1 MRWSYSPEDG
11 PKCTM
16 EPFVCKKKDKKT
28 AHSPV
33 QGTKHKIKEMADRR
47 SSMGSSSDDPPN
59 SRLFIIGPKTLTEED
74 FRRTFQEFGHIE
86 EIWVVKD
93 RNTGENKGVTYIK
106 YSKTSAAA
114 KALETMN
121 GKIIGGG
128 GGRSIKVMI
137 AASREQGSKRDLN
150 EEEKIQRLFVV
161 VPKSMTDSELYDYF
175 KQFGDIDYASIIK
188 DKNTRESKGFAYV
201 KYIKFSHAATAF
213 EQCDRKYKPVF
224 AEPRKSNVSR
234 NDDRSFSSTSFDTNM
249 SKNALPGPPEQF
261 SNDGYNKLVVIA
273 SPSVNQDQLWKLFD
287 IIPGM
292 EYCQLHYD
300 GDRVR
305 PTRAIAEVV
314 YANPQWAS
322 YAKEKLHG
330 FEYPPGYR
338 LIVRAEYDN
347 MRSPFGSKS
356 SNTEKQKP
364 DILQI
369 AQTIAQASN
378 LMQAAGLSPDLLQ
391 QKLGLLP
398 AGKESTNYCNVKL
411 PDPQPFANIDEETAA
426 RCFIVCT
433 PSALP
438 NSVLKDIF
446 CRFGNLIDVYMLNNR
461 NCGYAK
467 YASKASADDAIK
479 TLHGAEI
486 CGNRIKVMEAEERPD
501 SSRKRQ
507 RIDVESPF

>member
-1 MRWSYSPEDG
+1 
-11 PKCTM
+11 
-16 EPFVCKKKDKKT
+16 
-28 AHSPV
+28 
-33 QGTKHKIKEMADRR
+33 MADRR

-59 SRLFIIGPKTLTEED
+59 SRLFIVGPKTLVEED
-74 FRRTFQEFGHIE
+74 FRKAFEEFGNIE

-114 KALETMN
+114 RALETMN
-121 GKIIGGG
+121 GKVIGG

-137 AASREQGSKRDLN
+137 AASRDQGSKRDSN
-150 EEEKIQRLFVV
+150 EEEKMQRLFVM
-161 VPKSMTDSELYDYF
+161 VPKSMTDTELYDYF

-188 DKNTRESKGFAYV
+188 DKNTRENKGFAYV
-201 KYIKFSHAATAF
+201 KYLKFSHAAAAF

-224 AEPRKSNVSR
+224 AEPRKANSSR
-234 NDDRSFSSTSFDTNM
+234 NEERSYSSSSYDSFNK
-249 SKNALPGPPEQF
+249 SGPPPPPPDHY
-261 SNDGYNKLVVIA
+261 SNDGYTKLMVIA

-292 EYCQLHYD
+292 DYCQLRYE
-300 GDRVR
+300 GDRMR

-322 YAKEKLHG
+322 HAKEKLHG

-338 LIVRAEYDN
+338 LIVRPEYDN
-347 MRSPFGSKS
+347 IRTSFGAKPS
-356 SNTEKQKP
+356 TEKQKP

-369 AQTIAQASN
+369 AETIAQASS
-378 LMQAAGLSPDLLQ
+378 LIQAAGLSPDLLQ
-391 QKLGLLP
+391 QKLGFSDLLQHKL
-398 AGKESTNYCNVKL
+398 GLSTSKESSNYCNVKL
-411 PDPQPFANIDEETAA
+411 PEQQPFANIDDDTAA

-433 PSALP
+433 PTALP
-438 NSVLKDIF
+438 STVLKDIF

-467 YASKASADDAIK
+467 FASKASAEDAIK
-479 TLHGAEI
+479 TLHGAEV

-507 RIDVESPF
+507 RVESESPF